1 MGYGIAGMNTS
12 SSDSDFLYHPKTLL
26 TSQYELGQGS
36 ATLGAL
42 WTSFFARKKK
52 KQSSFCCRMYGGY

>member
-1 MGYGIAGMNTS
+1 MGHGIAGMNIS
-12 SSDSDFLYHPKTLL
+12 SSDSEFLYHPKTLL

-42 WTSFFARKKK
+42 WTSFFVRK
-52 KQSSFCCRMYGGY
+52 KQSSFCCRMYSGY